1 MTTKRFI
8 QYISGEKRY
17 SEHTVRAYQ
26 HDIRTYE
33 LFLEDTF
40 DVSDPVEATH
50 DMIRSWIV
58 LLMDE
63 GFDAR
68 SVNRKLSSIKSY
80 YRFLTKKELLKKN
93 PAANIQSLKTS
104 TQLPK
109 YINKEDLS
117 DHLEEQFDQ
126 KDFQTLRDR
135 LVIEL
140 LYGTGLR
147 RAELINIR
155 LTDIELD
162 GQQIKIFGKRNK
174 ERMVPLSLEMAGMI
188 RDYSTLREKT
198 FAAPPPY
205 LILTN
210 KGQKAYPEFI
220 YRIVKKEL
228 SAIKGTVKSPHVLR
242 HSFATHMLNNGAD
255 LNVIKELLGHADLSA
270 TQVYT
275 HNTIEQLKSIYSKAH
290 PRAKHKKG
298 G

>member
-1 MTTKRFI
+1 
-8 QYISGEKRY
+8 
-17 SEHTVRAYQ
+17 
-26 HDIRTYE
+26 
-33 LFLEDTF
+33 
-40 DVSDPVEATH
+40 
-50 DMIRSWIV
+50 
-58 LLMDE
+58 
-63 GFDAR
+63 
-68 SVNRKLSSIKSY
+68 
-80 YRFLTKKELLKKN
+80 
-93 PAANIQSLKTS
+93 LKTS

-109 YINKEDLS
+109 YINKEDLT
-117 DHLEEQFDQ
+117 DHLDTAFDQ
-126 KDFQTLRDR
+126 NNFQTSRDR
-135 LVIEL
+135 LIIEL

-147 RAELINIR
+147 RAELLNIKMA
-155 LTDIELD
+155 DIELD
-162 GQQIKIFGKRNK
+162 GQRIKIFGKRNK